1 MIVESRQTIL
11 DIFELSQQQSEVFVI
26 PVFTNIHKHPAEN
39 KLSLLYL
46 ASNDKDYIIPV
57 NHPDSDIQFTIKQ
70 VEGILSKFSYIHV
83 NDKKEFLHT
92 FKWAKHQSRKVLDI
106 NLADWFITNKP
117 TDITGISTTAHDF
130 IERKYMTYPRVN
142 TIIPIYKHLEKCRS
156 IKENTF
162 KHYNIVNVDT
172 IQQRH
177 PYNRYNEDMLY
188 TFYAIE
194 SSGIH
199 TNAKLEFTQYNP
211 YTSTGRPSNRYGGV
225 NYAALNKEDGS
236 RDRFTSR
243 FDGGKMLEFDFDAY
257 HIRLM
262 AEVVGYTFP
271 DTSVHE
277 YLGKQYF
284 GKDELTE
291 DEYKESK
298 ALSFKII
305 YGGIPKEMREIEFFG
320 KVHDFTRKLWKQ
332 FKSEKFITT
341 YLLQRR
347 LHADNLTE
355 MNAPKLFN
363 YYLQA
368 LETESNVLILKEVFK
383 VMSGYKSKL
392 VLYTYDSFTFDY
404 NPSDGEQFFTDIK
417 NAMKYPVKG
426 QIGDTYNTLES
437 LVFEHAI

>member
-1 MIVESRQTIL
+1 
-11 DIFELSQQQSEVFVI
+11 
-26 PVFTNIHKHPAEN
+26 
-39 KLSLLYL
+39 
-46 ASNDKDYIIPV
+46 
-57 NHPDSDIQFTIKQ
+57 
-70 VEGILSKFSYIHV
+70 
-83 NDKKEFLHT
+83 
-92 FKWAKHQSRKVLDI
+92 
-106 NLADWFITNKP
+106 
-117 TDITGISTTAHDF
+117 
-130 IERKYMTYPRVN
+130 
-142 TIIPIYKHLEKCRS
+142 
-156 IKENTF
+156 
-162 KHYNIVNVDT
+162 
-172 IQQRH
+172 
-177 PYNRYNEDMLY
+177 MLY
-188 TFYAIE
+188 TLYGIE
-194 SSGIH
+194 QAGIH
-199 TNAKLEFTQYNP
+199 TKRGLEFTQYNP
-211 YTSTGRPSNRYGGV
+211 YTSTGRPSNRYGGI

-236 RDRFTSR
+236 RDRFVSR
-243 FDGGKMLEFDFDAY
+243 FDSGKMLEFDFDAY

-262 AEVVGYTFP
+262 AEVVGYKFP

-291 DEYKESK
+291 EEYRESK
-298 ALSFKII
+298 ALSFKIV

-320 KVHDFTRKLWKQ
+320 KIHAFTRELWKK

-383 VMSGYKSKL
+383 VLGGYKSKL

-404 NPSDGEQFFTDIK
+404 DPSDGEQFFTDIK

>member
-1 MIVESRQTIL
+1 MIVESKQIIF
-11 DIFELSQQQSEVFVI
+11 DIFNLSQKQSEIFVI
-26 PVFTNIHKHPAEN
+26 PIFENIHKHPAEN

-46 ASNDKDYIIPV
+46 ASKDTDYLIPI
-57 NHPDSDIQFTIKQ
+57 NHPDSDINFTLDQ
-70 VEGILSKFSYIHV
+70 VEGILSKFSYIYV
-83 NDKKEFLHT
+83 NDKKEFLHA
-92 FKWAKHQSRKVLDI
+92 FKWGTLKSRKIIDL
-106 NLADWFITNKP
+106 NLSVWFNTNLPIDTAGIT
-117 TDITGISTTAHDF
+117 TTAHDF
-130 IERKYMTYPRVN
+130 IERRHTSFPRVN
-142 TIIPIYKHLEKCRS
+142 LIIPIYKHLEKCRS
-156 IKENTF
+156 IKQTTY
-162 KHYNIVNVDT
+162 KHYVTGNLL
-172 IQQRH
+172 QAQA
-177 PYNRYNEDMLY
+177 YKRYNEELMFN
-188 TFYAIE
+188 FYSIE
-194 SSGIH
+194 SSGVY
-199 TNAKLEFTQYNP
+199 TSKGMEYTQYNP
-211 YTSTGRPSNRYGGV
+211 YTSTGRPSNRYGGI

-236 RDRFTSR
+236 RDRFISR
-243 FDGGKMLEFDFDAY
+243 FNGGKMLEFDFDAY

-262 AEVVGYTFP
+262 ADVVGYKFP

-291 DEYKESK
+291 QEYKDSK
-298 ALSFKII
+298 ALSFKIV

-320 KVHDFTRKLWKQ
+320 KIHAFTRELWKK

-341 YLLQRR
+341 YLLSRR

-392 VLYTYDSFTFDY
+392 VLYTYDSFTFDFD
-404 NPSDGEQFFTDIK
+404 PSDGEQFFTDIK

>member
-1 MIVESRQTIL
+1 MIVESKQTIL
-11 DIFELSQQQSEVFVI
+11 DIFELSQQQTEIFAI
-26 PVFTNIHKHPAEN
+26 PIFADVHKHPAEN
-39 KLSLLYL
+39 TISLVYL
-46 ASNDKDYIIPV
+46 ASKDADFIIPV
-57 NHPDSDIQFTIKQ
+57 NHPDSDIQFTLNQ
-70 VEGILSKFSYIHV
+70 VEGILAKFSYIYV
-83 NDKKEFLHT
+83 NDKKEFLHAFSWGRT
-92 FKWAKHQSRKVLDI
+92 RSRKILDL
-106 NLADWFITNKP
+106 NLAGWFTTNTS
-117 TDITGISTTAHDF
+117 TDIADISTSAHDF
-130 IERKYMTYPRVN
+130 IERKYASFPRVN

-156 IKENTF
+156 VKDKMY
-162 KHYNIVNVDT
+162 KHYITQDIKQAQSFT
-172 IQQRH
+172 
-177 PYNRYNEDMLY
+177 YYNEDMLY
-188 TFYAIE
+188 TFYGIE
-194 SSGIH
+194 QAGLYTERGI
-199 TNAKLEFTQYNP
+199 EYTQYNP

-243 FDGGKMLEFDFDAY
+243 VNNGKMLEFDFDAY

-262 AEVVGYTFP
+262 AEVVGYKFP

-284 GKDELTE
+284 GKDELTDE
-291 DEYKESK
+291 EYKESK

-320 KVHDFTRKLWKQ
+320 KVHAFTRDLWKK

-347 LHADNLTE
+347 LHADNLSE

-404 NPSDGEQFFTDIK
+404 HPSDGEQFFTDIK